1 MKATEQT
8 RQQTERFIR
17 KVVQKFPFSEDDAI
31 FTDIHVRVS
40 QDSGEM
46 LAFDDNEQEINRC
59 VVDQWIENKDEDF
72 FDSVTAVLRGKLKQM
87 SEQVDA

>member
-1 MKATEQT
+1 MTSSNTKNDMKATEQT
-8 RQQTERFIR
+8 FQQTERFIR
-17 KVVQKFPFSEDDAI
+17 KVVQKFPVSEETAI

-72 FDSVTAVLRGKLKQM
+72 FDSVTAVLRGK
-87 SEQVDA
+87 